1 VEQQSFEEYA
11 RARAPELT
19 RFAFLLT
26 VDWALAQDLVQ
37 EALITT
43 HLKWRRI
50 AGMEHPD
57 AYVRRV
63 LTRRFLY
70 WRRKR
75 SSGETPAGL
84 DLDAL
89 QRHGGVDAAET
100 LASDDLVWQA
110 LSQLPRRQRAVLA
123 LRYYED
129 LPDDRIADL
138 LGCATSTVRVH
149 AARGVAT
156 LRARLPELLVDS
168 GSQSVSENL
177 KRTLHVSL
185 AGGPGTSSA

>member
-11 RARAPELT
+11 RARAPELI

-26 VDWALAQDLVQ
+26 ADWALAQDLVQ

-43 HLKWRRI
+43 HLKWSRI

-63 LTRRFLY
+63 LTRRFLS

-75 SSGETPAGL
+75 SSSETPAGL
-84 DLDAL
+84 DLDTL
-89 QRHGGVDAAET
+89 QRRRGGDAAEEV
-100 LASDDLVWQA
+100 ASDDLVWQV
-110 LSQLPRRQRAVLA
+110 LSQLPRRQRAVLV
-123 LRYYED
+123 LRYYDD

-156 LRARLPELLVDS
+156 LRARLPEFLVDS
-168 GSQSVSENL
+168 GA
-177 KRTLHVSL
+177 R
-185 AGGPGTSSA
+185 A